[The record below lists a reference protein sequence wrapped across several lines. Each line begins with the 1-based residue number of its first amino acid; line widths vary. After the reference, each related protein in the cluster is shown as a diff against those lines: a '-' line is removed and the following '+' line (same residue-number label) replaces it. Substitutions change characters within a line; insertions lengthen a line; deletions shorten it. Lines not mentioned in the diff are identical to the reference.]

1 MIFESKSGALQC
13 KGWGPVDDHDIALNL
28 TELQNLTMVYGA
40 QITTVRWGNCN
51 LAIVWGPHI
60 VDMFLGSL
68 IPMKYGDIDHRP

>member
-40 QITTVRWGNCN
+40 QITTVRWGN

-60 VDMFLGSL
+60 VVMFVGSFNPL
-68 IPMKYGDIDHRP
+68 